1 MDQKDFLHTPQ
12 AEKLLKDKDKV
23 MGMMNSPDAQK
34 LMRLLQQQGG
44 DRLEGAAQA
53 AMKGS
58 PEQLMKIMQ
67 NIMAS
72 PEGAQTVNRINKNL
86 QK

>member
-1 MDQKDFLHTPQ
+1 MEQKDLLRTPQ
-12 AEKLLKDKDKV
+12 AEQLLKNREKV
-23 MGMMNSPDAQK
+23 VGMMNSPDAQK

-53 AMKGS
+53 AMKGE
-58 PEQLMKIMQ
+58 PDQLMKIVKD
-67 NIMAS
+67 IMAS
-72 PEGAQTVNRINKNL
+72 SEGAQTVDRIHKTL